1 MRMLK
6 EELRPRSGLETANA
20 LEAALRLETAL
31 PGFVEEAI
39 GLEQEIIRLF
49 EQWRAQIYEY
59 LVIVFGHP
67 AEAEEI
73 VQDAFLQFY
82 NARRAGQTI
91 DNPKGWLFRVAHNL
105 AVNRRKRDRFFDPLD
120 ASDFDEMRRLLP
132 DTAPGPEQSLLQREK
147 FARLFAAMKRLS
159 LQEKQCLHLRAEGF
173 RYREIGEIL
182 GVSSGAVNEYL
193 RRAMR
198 KLREQIEID

>member
-6 EELRPRSGLETANA
+6 EELRPRSGLDTANT

-49 EQWRAQIYEY
+49 EQWRAPIYEY
-59 LVIVFGHP
+59 LTLVFGHP

-82 NARRAGQTI
+82 NARRDGQTI

-105 AVNRRKRDRFFDPLD
+105 AVNRRKRDKFFD
-120 ASDFDEMRRLLP
+120 
-132 DTAPGPEQSLLQREK
+132 
-147 FARLFAAMKRLS
+147 
-159 LQEKQCLHLRAEGF
+159 
-173 RYREIGEIL
+173 
-182 GVSSGAVNEYL
+182 
-193 RRAMR
+193 
-198 KLREQIEID
+198 